1 MPSHGAQAA
10 EVDLAERDEEHEEH
24 EHGEQGVEHGGGA
37 GGERV
42 ELRHEREYHI
52 NGTSRGDG
60 YGQRPVFQ

>member
-24 EHGEQGVEHGGGA
+24 EHGEQGVEHGRGA
-37 GGERV
+37 GGECV
-42 ELRHEREYHI
+42 ELRHKREYHI
-52 NGTSRGDG
+52 NDTSRGDG